1 MANEVVAVELE
12 GGRRIMV
19 EAMTRGDEKVAFS
32 MPKFSG
38 FAEAVTDISRAVMAA
53 IDAVKPD
60 SAEVEFGIDASIESG
75 ELTALLVK
83 GTGTANLKITLSWK
97 ADRP

>member
-1 MANEVVAVELE
+1 MSGHVVSIELE
-12 GGRRIMV
+12 GGRRILV
-19 EAMTRGDEKVAFS
+19 EAMTRGDERVSMS

-60 SAEVEFGIDASIESG
+60 SAEVEFGIDASVESG

-83 GTGTANLKITLSWK
+83 GSGTANLKVTLSWK
-97 ADRP
+97 SRA

>member
-1 MANEVVAVELE
+1 MSVNVVSIELE
-12 GGRRIMV
+12 SGRHILV
-19 EAMTRGDEKVAFS
+19 EALARGDERVAMS

-38 FAEAVTDISRAVMAA
+38 FAEAVTDISRAVMSA

-60 SAEVEFGIDASIESG
+60 SAEVEFGIDASLESG

-83 GTGTANLKITLSWK
+83 GTGSANLKVTLTWK
-97 ADRP
+97 SRS